1 MFHALPGH
9 IKKHLFFHNGAH
21 VYMNNWQSIDFRE
34 SMNALLSQKLLG
46 YDNDYQLPTVIWQ
59 DNSAAQ
65 TWTDLET
72 FGGQTESQFPLGQDQ
87 AQIQNHYDEETFEK
101 YCKSYPT
108 FHQDLIG
115 DQANQVT
122 LDFELDQDIHL
133 NGRAILQ
140 LQVKSSVSK
149 GLLSAQL
156 LDFGT
161 AKRLSPIPGM
171 VSRNSLDNGR
181 YYAQENLTELPFT
194 ETPYRLITKG
204 FINLQNRTD
213 LLTVEAVT
221 PNQWM
226 TLRWKLQPTIYKL
239 KKGDKLRLVLYT
251 TDFECTV
258 RDNSEWQISLDL
270 SQSQLILPH

>member
-1 MFHALPGH
+1 M
-9 IKKHLFFHNGAH
+9 
-21 VYMNNWQSIDFRE
+21 
-34 SMNALLSQKLLG
+34 
-46 YDNDYQLPTVIWQ
+46 
-59 DNSAAQ
+59 
-65 TWTDLET
+65 
-72 FGGQTESQFPLGQDQ
+72 
-87 AQIQNHYDEETFEK
+87 
-101 YCKSYPT
+101 
-108 FHQDLIG
+108 
-115 DQANQVT
+115 
-122 LDFELDQDIHL
+122 DQDIHL

-140 LQVKSSVSK
+140 LQVKSSGSK

-156 LDFGT
+156 LDFGP

-221 PNQWM
+221 PNHWM
-226 TLRWKLQPTIYKL
+226 TLRWELQPTIYKL